1 MKLHLLLAALC
12 FTVSVGYSQKI
23 DLDKVNVLTK
33 MQILPEKELGADVTT
48 FAVELK
54 GESNLSNWGFNPEKI
69 QKDYGILYGFQQTNT
84 NPQLKWTMTMAPIN
98 FVDYAIKNRSE
109 TYKDKTGRET
119 ITTYYWYELMYVKG
133 FTSTL
138 TNEKGDV
145 LAKYESGYG
154 NRHTHKS
161 SESTNY
167 ESLRK
172 EYNEQRQNVEQQIAR
187 SVVGAEF
194 GAIFNFMNRK
204 VGYMPYENRFIV
216 WETDSPKHPE
226 SNEFAKNTAELKRL
240 FSVIKADKVEDSI
253 KNGLEKIATYY
264 KGVAEKYTNPSE
276 KAEKKLRYASYL
288 NMAQLYLHL
297 DRFDESA
304 EWAKKVIEN
313 DYDKKDGEK
322 IIKEIAEVKKD
333 MARINATS
341 RRIQRGNAASATAEP
356 TASKKP

>member
-1 MKLHLLLAALC
+1 MKLHFLLVAFCLTAS
-12 FTVSVGYSQKI
+12 FGYSQKI

-69 QKDYGILYGFQQTNT
+69 QKDYGILYGFQQTTT
-84 NPQLKWTMTMAPIN
+84 NPQLKWMMTMAPIN
-98 FVDYAIKNRSE
+98 FVDYSMKNRSE
-109 TYKDKTGRET
+109 TVKDKTGRET
-119 ITTYYWYELMYVKG
+119 TTNYFWYELTYVKG

-154 NRHTHKS
+154 NRHVHKS
-161 SESTNY
+161 SETTSY
-167 ESLRK
+167 ESLKK
-172 EYNEQRQNVEQQIAR
+172 EYNEERQNVEQQIAR

-194 GAIFNFMNRK
+194 GAIFNYMNRK
-204 VGYMPYENRFIV
+204 VGYMPYDNRFIV
-216 WETDSPKHPE
+216 WETDSPKHAE
-226 SNEFAKNTAELKRL
+226 SNDFAKNTAELKRL

-253 KNGLEKIATYY
+253 KNGLEKIAAYY

-276 KAEKKLRYASYL
+276 KAEKKLRYASYF

-297 DRFDESA
+297 DRLDESA
-304 EWAKKVIEN
+304 EWAKKVVEN
-313 DYDKKDGEK
+313 DYDKKDGER

-333 MARINATS
+333 MERIKTTS
-341 RRIQRGNAASATAEP
+341 RRIQRINPAAAANDP